1 MTSFTIQAGLFA
13 ALLFLFSL
21 PVQLVLAADIDA
33 RDNPVPVQ
41 LPVVEQEQPV
51 QDSESQSRIP
61 SLLKEILADEPTV
74 TLGYTTIRTEPAAV
88 DKILRSLYGSE
99 PAPYWV
105 TEQGP
110 GAKAESLLSVLA
122 AASEEGLDPSLYQL
136 TEIQKLWLE
145 RNPASLARL
154 DVMLTL
160 AMAAYVNDMREGR
173 AISCLLDPKLF
184 AAARDKEV
192 DIPEVIRQG
201 LTTPDL
207 AAFLQ
212 MQAPLHFAYQS
223 LKKTLANYKKLAAAG
238 GWPEIPAGKTLKPG
252 MGDDRLALLIKRL
265 SITGD
270 LNNPPETTPLTYTD
284 QLVEAIKHFQ
294 YRYNLEQDGV
304 IGKNTLSAL
313 NIPVQDH
320 INKIILNLERWR
332 WLPHTLEGKRILVNI
347 AGFQL
352 AALEDEKI
360 EMEMPVIVGKIL
372 HETPVF
378 SHAMTYIVVNPYWN
392 IPTSIA
398 VKEMVPKMIK
408 DPGYLQS
415 QRIKIFQ
422 GWQENSPEVDPASI
436 DWHTIGSGIKRY
448 RLRQEPGPGNALGTI
463 KFMFPNNNNIYMH
476 DTPTHSL
483 FRRSKRSFSHG
494 CIRLSQPIDLAVHI
508 LGQEDKNWTKKRIQ
522 EMIAS
527 KKRSVIRLQNPWPVH
542 ILYRTVQVDPDD
554 GTVFFYDDVYGRDA
568 LLAKALLTSGQPVQC
583 RYSYQ

>member
-1 MTSFTIQAGLFA
+1 MTSYTIQAGLFA

-21 PVQLVLAADIDA
+21 PAQLVLAADNDA
-33 RDNPVPVQ
+33 QDTPVPVQ
-41 LPVVEQEQPV
+41 LPVIEPEQPD
-51 QDSESQSRIP
+51 QKPDSQSRIP
-61 SLLKEILADEPTV
+61 SLLKEILADEPTA

-88 DKILRSLYGSE
+88 DKILLSLYGSE

-110 GAKAESLLSVLA
+110 GAKAETLLSVLA
-122 AASEEGLDPSLYQL
+122 TAPEEGLAPSLYRL
-136 TEIQKLWLE
+136 TEIQKLWPE

-154 DVMLTL
+154 DIMLTL

-192 DIPEVIRQG
+192 DIPAVIRQG

-207 AAFLQ
+207 ATFLQ
-212 MQAPLHFAYQS
+212 MQAPSHFGYQS
-223 LKKTLANYKKLAAAG
+223 LKKTLADYKKLAADG

-252 MGDDRLALLIKRL
+252 MTDDRFALLIKRL
-265 SITGD
+265 TITSD
-270 LNNPPETTPLTYTD
+270 LTNPPETTPLTYTD

-320 INKIILNLERWR
+320 INKIILNMERWR

-360 EMEMPVIVGKIL
+360 EMKMAVIVGKIL

-378 SHAMTYIVVNPYWN
+378 SHAMTYIVVNPFWN
-392 IPTSIA
+392 IPNSIA
-398 VKEMVPKMIK
+398 VNEMVGKMKK
-408 DPGYLQS
+408 DPSYLQS
-415 QRIKIFQ
+415 QRIKMFK
-422 GWQENSPEVDPASI
+422 GWQENAPEVDPATI
-436 DWHTIGSGIKRY
+436 DWQTIGSGIKQY

-463 KFMFPNNNNIYMH
+463 KFMFPNSNNIYMH

-508 LGQEDKNWTKKRIQ
+508 LGQEDKSWTKKRIQ

-527 KKRSVIRLQNPWPVH
+527 KERSVIRLQNPWPVH
-542 ILYRTVQVDPDD
+542 ILYRTVRVDPDD
-554 GTVFFYDDVYGRDA
+554 GTIFFYDDVYGRDA
-568 LLAKALLTSGQPVQC
+568 LLAEALFTKGQPVQC